1 VRTGLTSA
9 LTTSLGT
16 IAGGHRLTDL
26 DATARLDELRFEL
39 PIAGG
44 QRPHGTAFSLHEL
57 ADRLAASGDPLI
69 ARYADGLRTPTLAP
83 RVRGFLTGSIDLL
96 ARLPDGR
103 FLVVDYK
110 SNWFG
115 DRSTERSVAADY
127 RPGQLAEAMLAHHY
141 VLQGLLYLV
150 AAHRYLRWRLPG
162 YDYDTHLAGAGYL
175 FLRGMVGLPDART
188 GIAVL
193 RPAGSLIEDL
203 SAMLDGR
210 P

>member
-1 VRTGLTSA
+1 
-9 LTTSLGT
+9 
-16 IAGGHRLTDL
+16 
-26 DATARLDELRFEL
+26 
-39 PIAGG
+39 
-44 QRPHGTAFSLHEL
+44 
-57 ADRLAASGDPLI
+57 
-69 ARYADGLRTPTLAP
+69 
-83 RVRGFLTGSIDLL
+83 
-96 ARLPDGR
+96 
-103 FLVVDYK
+103 VVDYK

-127 RPGQLAEAMLAHHY
+127 RPGQLAEAMLVHHY

-188 GIAVL
+188 GIATL

-210 P
+210 TR